1 MFVMRSLTKI
11 CDEQQVCADH
21 CRISY
26 FSQKKIHIHFPYSML
41 CSKPKKKYSLYT
53 YIVHDWALVI
63 LKVGEEGGKKFFLG
77 KGI

>member
-1 MFVMRSLTKI
+1 MFVMRSLIKI

-26 FSQKKIHIHFPYSML
+26 FSQKKIHIHFPYTSML

-53 YIVHDWALVI
+53 
-63 LKVGEEGGKKFFLG
+63 
-77 KGI
+77 